1 MYDVL
6 GCLFL
11 DWYLMLDFDVFFLLV
26 LDSNMFMYNIVTCW
40 DKKKHVL
47 KAKNAHFWA
56 WQWLPHD

>member
-1 MYDVL
+1 
-6 GCLFL
+6 
-11 DWYLMLDFDVFFLLV
+11 MLDFDVFFLLV

>member
-40 DKKKHVL
+40 DKKKKTCFRGKKCSFLGLAMV
-47 KAKNAHFWA
+47 AS
-56 WQWLPHD
+56 